1 MAKSKTMIN
10 RLDRQAEMMDL
21 MSQYPGLQ
29 DFYTKIAEVWEEW
42 IEYKFKQHKQQY
54 ATGKSELYAVKKLM
68 EDSDSG
74 LYLATRIIEYAQSL
88 LWQGL
93 FLPKEYRLVQKWR
106 DEATSADFYA
116 MYPHLDELI
125 AQGFPKKAWENGE
138 WFLCE
143 SAEAKG
149 DYLLYV
155 AETKKFFGSNA
166 PVLTELQWQ
175 GFCRQEGLY
184 NAGLTPISEAMYE
197 VPSARLQWHIDYQS
211 ERQTLPIDEYFVH
224 RCTSSRLQYA

>member
-42 IEYKFKQHKQQY
+42 IEYKFKQHRQQY

-68 EDSDSG
+68 EDSDSS
-74 LYLATRIIEYAQSL
+74 LHLATRIIEYAQSL

-93 FLPKEYRLVQKWR
+93 FLPKDYRLVQKWR
-106 DEATSADFYA
+106 DEAASAFCD
-116 MYPHLDELI
+116 YPHLDELI
-125 AQGFPKKAWENGE
+125 AKGFPKKAWENGE

-143 SAEAKG
+143 SAEAKN
-149 DYLLYV
+149 DYNLYV

-166 PVLTELQWQ
+166 PVLTDIQWQ

-211 ERQTLPIDEYFVH
+211 ERQSLPIDEYFVH